1 MLVVGG
7 VDIGNRLDVGLRM
20 ISAIKDCDIVLVENR
35 YMFDNLCKDLAIV
48 PSGAIIEYYAPMDE
62 ESEAPIILEVIQ
74 ALKNNKNV
82 LICPDDGMAGVAD
95 PGGKIIVIAHEQG
108 LPVEVIPGP
117 SIISALPAILGVGG
131 KSFIFEDDVPGSSS
145 KSRLEKF
152 DWVKQSHTSYLF
164 LVKNRKDDNSKI
176 IEILKDIQTVF
187 GKHHPVGIGINVTMT
202 DQTIVRDGVSAVI
215 DKVLGMKIN
224 QSDFIS
230 VLIAGPNG

>member
-1 MLVVGG
+1 MLIVGG

-62 ESEAPIILEVIQ
+62 ESEVPIILEVIQ

-145 KSRLEKF
+145 KGRLEKF

-187 GKHHPVGIGINVTMT
+187 GKHHPVGIGINVTMI
-202 DQTIVRDGVSAVI
+202 DQTIVRDSVSAVI
-215 DKVLGMKIN
+215 DKVLSMKIN

>member
-1 MLVVGG
+1 MLIVGG